1 MRSRTDVPL
10 SWLFQPRRL
19 GVLVLTFVLGLSPA
33 RLWAQVS
40 PERLEQAKALF
51 RQGNA
56 LLSAGDPERAL
67 ERFLASREAVA
78 SGKNTANAAICLER
92 LGRYDEALDMY
103 EELLARFSADLDEQ
117 DRQNLAPIM
126 GRLRAGLGSLDIS
139 SNVEA
144 LVTID
149 GKPRGRLPRAT
160 ALRALPGKRRVRI
173 VNEGYRTFDVVVNVR
188 AGESVAVDASL
199 EPLSGLG
206 ALRVEQAGAEPVQ
219 LLVDGKPV
227 GNLPW
232 EGTLRV
238 GGHLLQ
244 ALGKD
249 RGSKPQAVQV
259 IERKTQLIR
268 VSVRALGP
276 PVQLLAGPT
285 TALLRLDDV
294 PLGPGKWSGRLPLGS
309 YVVSA
314 HETGYFA
321 REKPLAMTPASAP
334 TTLRLELERD
344 AKSARWPQKSPFRY
358 TTGVGAAFMYA
369 PKLNGGQENSCPELC
384 RGSRAATGAR
394 FEASFE
400 VLHELG
406 IGAEL
411 GAGYLFAEQSF
422 TRAAFA
428 TTRPPAM
435 TRAPALKV
443 SYALD
448 EQLVLGGGY
457 VRAAA
462 VARLPLPRGFKLRTA
477 LGAAVVAA
485 SYEARAKG
493 FAWTS
498 GTELAVAEGYG
509 YTRISELL
517 PVVTTTIRLER
528 ALGPLRLA
536 LGIDAWFALKNGP
549 RFPDVGLQVSP
560 NCAPEAPQAVGCAP
574 LSDLLSGEQVHGLF
588 ATLLPEA
595 SVRYAF

>member
-10 SWLFQPRRL
+10 SWLLQHRRL
-19 GVLVLTFVLGLSPA
+19 SILVLTLVLGLSPV

-56 LLSAGDPERAL
+56 LLAAGDPERAL
-67 ERFLASREAVA
+67 EKFLASREAVA
-78 SGKNTANAAICLER
+78 SGKNTANAAICLQR

-126 GRLRAGLGSLDIS
+126 ARLRAGLGSLDIS

-160 ALRALPGKRRVRI
+160 ALRALPGRRRVRI
-173 VNEGYRTFDVVVNVR
+173 VNEGYRTFDVVVSVR
-188 AGESVAVDASL
+188 AGESVAVDAPL

-238 GGHLLQ
+238 GAHLLQ
-244 ALGKD
+244 ALGD
-249 RGSKPQAVQV
+249 ERGSKPQAVQV

-276 PVQLLAGPT
+276 PVQLLARPA
-285 TALLRLDDV
+285 TAMLRLDGV
-294 PLGPGKWSGRLPLGS
+294 ALGPGRWSGRLPLGS
-309 YVVSA
+309 YVVNA
-314 HETGYFA
+314 QETGYFA
-321 REKPLAMTPASAP
+321 REKPLATTSASAP
-334 TTLRLELERD
+334 TTLRLELEPD
-344 AKSARWPQKSPFRY
+344 PKSARWPQKSPFRY
-358 TTGVGAAFMYA
+358 AAGVGAGLLYA
-369 PKLNGGQENSCPELC
+369 PKLNGGQENLCPEFC
-384 RGSRAATGAR
+384 RGGRAATGAR
-394 FEASFE
+394 FEVSFE

-406 IGAEL
+406 FGAEL
-411 GAGYLFAEQSF
+411 GVGYLFAAQSF

-428 TTRPPAM
+428 KTHD
-435 TRAPALKV
+435 RALEVA
-443 SYALD
+443 YALD

-457 VRAAA
+457 LRAAA
-462 VARLPLPRGFKLRTA
+462 VTRLPLPRGFKLRTA

-485 SYEARAKG
+485 SYEARSKG
-493 FAWTS
+493 FAWS
-498 GTELAVAEGYG
+498 RGPELAVAEGFG

-517 PVVTTTIRLER
+517 PLVTTGIRLQH
-528 ALGPLRLA
+528 AVGPLQLS
-536 LGIDAWFALKNGP
+536 LGIDAWFALKSGP
-549 RFPDVGLQVSP
+549 RFPDVQLQVSP
-560 NCAPEAPQAVGCAP
+560 SCPPQAPQAVGCAP
-574 LSDLLSGEQVHGLF
+574 LSDLLSRERVHGLF
-588 ATLLPEA
+588 AALSPEA
-595 SVRYAF
+595 TARYAF